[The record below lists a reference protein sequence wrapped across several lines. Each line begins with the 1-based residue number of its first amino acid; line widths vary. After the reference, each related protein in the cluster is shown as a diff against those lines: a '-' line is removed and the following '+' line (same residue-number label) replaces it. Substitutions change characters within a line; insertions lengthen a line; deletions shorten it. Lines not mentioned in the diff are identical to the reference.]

1 MKRRCDVA
9 CHLGND
15 DRFHEI
21 KLQSI
26 KNERL
31 QQIEAAER
39 FEQQNKKNKKGL
51 KWLILLI
58 EEMKH
63 LLIKK
68 IKFDWFCWR
77 VLC

>member
-9 CHLGND
+9 CHLGNK

-51 KWLILLI
+51 K
-58 EEMKH
+58 
-63 LLIKK
+63 
-68 IKFDWFCWR
+68 
-77 VLC
+77 

>member
-1 MKRRCDVA
+1 MTSQCSPGRPNLSETKMKRRCDVA

-51 KWLILLI
+51 K
-58 EEMKH
+58 
-63 LLIKK
+63 
-68 IKFDWFCWR
+68 
-77 VLC
+77 